1 MKTTI
6 VTLLFLMNVLFYSS
20 LCLANQAVPIQQLEI
35 TFRSVGN
42 YQAIPWGIVE
52 KSLAA
57 VGKHDEVIQLNIK
70 FEFDQD
76 TIATAPTMT
85 SFAIRVKDKK
95 SEILK
100 GLKKAAKQKFMDF

>member
-76 TIATAPTMT
+76 TIANFSNISTF
-85 SFAIRVKDKK
+85 SIELKDKK
-95 SEILK
+95 SKILK
-100 GLKKAAKQKFMDF
+100 GAKKATKQKFMDF